1 MLILRFTVI
10 VLLLV
15 VERFYILFQQQQQAG
30 DGTFLWRHDVRE
42 QISVHAGS
50 FFGSCVHSLESALLT
65 MRFSGGREAGVAKSL
80 CTYAH
85 CNVSYYTIAQAATA
99 PAAGSPQRRNTRNR
113 YSIAGAA
120 CCCVC
125 WAMGGE
131 TRVRLAAA
139 RRPGRETFSFFAAA
153 DVNATKLQI
162 LPMLPQQQSLP
173 RSTLETG
180 PQKTRPYVGTYTS
193 KMSHQ
198 IVSPILISQR
208 DLWYIRISSR

>member
-10 VLLLV
+10 VLLL

-139 RRPGRETFSFFAAA
+139 RAGDFFVFRRRGCKRYKTTNSANATAAA
-153 DVNATKLQI
+153 E
-162 LPMLPQQQSLP
+162 
-173 RSTLETG
+173 ST
-180 PQKTRPYVGTYTS
+180 P
-193 KMSHQ
+193 
-198 IVSPILISQR
+198 
-208 DLWYIRISSR
+208 